1 MRKSCG
7 SLASLLTSPNAQPNR
22 IMKSAR
28 TRTFL
33 GFALTA
39 GGLITCL
46 IGLGHAFMPTLG
58 YDPKIP
64 QSMAPA
70 VRAHFY
76 FLGTY
81 AICAFLWSLGLLSL
95 YFGGTSQD
103 GAARVVCSILAA
115 LWIVRT
121 ILEILYPVDLR
132 PFFLHSPHVVL
143 LPVIAFLALLYSGGA
158 VAAWRI
164 R

>member
-1 MRKSCG
+1 M
-7 SLASLLTSPNAQPNR
+7 T
-22 IMKSAR
+22 MKSGA
-28 TRTFL
+28 TRSFL
-33 GFALTA
+33 GFALTV

-46 IGLGHAFMPTLG
+46 IGLGHVFMPTLG
-58 YDPKIP
+58 YDPQIA

-76 FLGTY
+76 YLGTY

-95 YFGGTSQD
+95 YFGRTAQD
-103 GAARVVCSILAA
+103 GAARIVCSILAA
-115 LWIVRT
+115 LWTVRA

-132 PFFLHSPHVVL
+132 LFFLHSPHVVL
-143 LPVIAFLALLYSGGA
+143 LPIIAFLALLYSGSA
-158 VAAWRI
+158 VTAWRD